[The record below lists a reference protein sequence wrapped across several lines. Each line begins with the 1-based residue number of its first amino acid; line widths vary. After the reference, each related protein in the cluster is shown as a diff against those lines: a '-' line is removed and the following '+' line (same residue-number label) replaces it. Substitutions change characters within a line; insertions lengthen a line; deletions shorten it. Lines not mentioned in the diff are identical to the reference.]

1 MNNTPDI
8 AITTHTT
15 LPSVLKTMQQ
25 QWSNDQIVEGI
36 IDFVSDQTDEKFEDA
51 LLAALNKFKAD
62 NAPVD
67 VAESI
72 NKQIRQG
79 KL

>member
-8 AITTHTT
+8 IIEVTTNVT
-15 LPSVLKTMQQ
+15 LPDLLKQMRQ
-25 QWSNDQIVEGI
+25 QWSYKEIVEGI
-36 IDFVSDQTDEKFEDA
+36 IDFVEVQPDEKFEDA
-51 LLAALNKFKAD
+51 LIAALNKFKAD

-72 NKQIRQG
+72 NRQIRRP
-79 KL
+79 